1 VELEAME
8 REAQLAPEPLV
19 SAALVTALLHADVL
33 RESEIAAG
41 LE

>member
-1 VELEAME
+1 ME

-19 SAALVTALLHADVL
+19 AAALHAALLHAGVL
-33 RESEIAAG
+33 REAEIAAG